1 MAHRVC
7 CWKLDDETAKRQP
20 RMGSHP
26 GRSVLPQKDQG
37 QMDKE
42 RLQKRYV
49 LHEPEPEEA
58 ECEIT
63 DLDPHK
69 KGSRALNRL
78 LHGHRLSFGTRLWM
92 ALLTILGAALFSCLL
107 MSPLHLAGV
116 PQFEKASNEHIFTPS
131 HQASSGYVQMIM
143 VHHVI
148 YLIDQD
154 GLVSALWTRHKYVYV
169 LWQHAVAPSSRLVR
183 VDHDVVYLASP
194 DGSGE

>member
-1 MAHRVC
+1 MSDRVCMLLFFPTQGGLLLSIDSGLLLHGCQLAGWRMAHRVC

-92 ALLTILGAALFSCLL
+92 ALLSILGAALFSWLL

-116 PQFEKASNEHIFTPS
+116 PQFEKASN
-131 HQASSGYVQMIM
+131 
-143 VHHVI
+143 
-148 YLIDQD
+148 
-154 GLVSALWTRHKYVYV
+154 
-169 LWQHAVAPSSRLVR
+169 
-183 VDHDVVYLASP
+183 
-194 DGSGE
+194 